1 MKILHITF
9 ESVFHPQGGMGVF
22 VREVAKEQ
30 AKKHKVS
37 VIGFDPINL
46 EYTDTIF
53 QEYRVVNCKST
64 SIFSDPT
71 GFNYLIVLYDMLIE
85 NLLYH
90 FKKDSF
96 DIIHLH
102 DTLLWQVAKYAS
114 ILFDAPIV
122 THCHLSHA
130 LVHSGATFS
139 SQRKYEVTQEYHAY
153 LKSHKI
159 LTCSEAYKKE
169 VQEYFSLDRSF
180 EVITNGVDSTLLRQY
195 SYDKS
200 LNYKIG
206 KGKQVIG
213 FVGRLVP
220 SKGISLI
227 LDAIQ
232 EFPNKMFVL
241 IANVSPTVEDFTP
254 YTKKLQSLQERVDN
268 FLWVRDLQSDDPK
281 KWEIM
286 ASCDLAIVPSLH
298 EPWGIVTDEWG
309 ALRVPKI
316 VSSIGGLL
324 EHNTNEDSIL
334 IRPNTKDLFYALK
347 HYKPD
352 LRKVSNAFKNACA
365 SSWSAV
371 VEKIEKCYREVL

>member
-139 SQRKYEVTQEYHAY
+139 SQRKYEVTQAQYMAIMGKSP
-153 LKSHKI
+153 LKTMTGVRI
-159 LTCSEAYKKE
+159 WTFCCMFRPYE
-169 VQEYFSLDRSF
+169 VVNRTAL
-180 EVITNGVDSTLLRQY
+180 Y
-195 SYDKS
+195 SADE
-200 LNYKIG
+200 
-206 KGKQVIG
+206 KG
-213 FVGRLVP
+213 R
-220 SKGISLI
+220 
-227 LDAIQ
+227 
-232 EFPNKMFVL
+232 
-241 IANVSPTVEDFTP
+241 
-254 YTKKLQSLQERVDN
+254 R
-268 FLWVRDLQSDDPK
+268 
-281 KWEIM
+281 
-286 ASCDLAIVPSLH
+286 
-298 EPWGIVTDEWG
+298 
-309 ALRVPKI
+309 
-316 VSSIGGLL
+316 
-324 EHNTNEDSIL
+324 
-334 IRPNTKDLFYALK
+334 
-347 HYKPD
+347 
-352 LRKVSNAFKNACA
+352 
-365 SSWSAV
+365 
-371 VEKIEKCYREVL
+371 